1 MGKYADIKDRI
12 KQLRLSNNLS
22 QEDVA
27 KKLGVSKSAVSQW
40 ERGVKQPKNEMRQAL
55 CDLFNVNLDYLN
67 GDWNKISRLLTDDEV
82 IMIDD
87 YRKLNESKQLPSNI
101 ITPGAIP
108 IPILGEICAGD
119 GIYGE
124 ENFQGM
130 FFIDKSVTADYCLI
144 VHGDSMIDAG
154 IYDGDIAFLLKD
166 FELIDGEIYAVVF
179 GAEDSAS
186 LKKLY
191 RDGKTVILQPCND
204 SYKPIVVD
212 YTDLYVVGLLVGV
225 YHRMK

>member
-1 MGKYADIKDRI
+1 MATFGARLKELRRNAGLTQKEFAQKISTKKD
-12 KQLRLSNNLS
+12 K
-22 QEDVA
+22 VTA
-27 KKLGVSKSAVSQW
+27 SAVGMW
-40 ERGVKQPKNEMRQAL
+40 EQGRRFPDINTFEIIA
-55 CDLFNVNLDYLN
+55 DFFNVDMDYLK
-67 GDWNKISRLLTDDEV
+67 GKSDFTTR
-82 IMIDD
+82 MINP
-87 YRKLNESKQLPSNI
+87 KELPPNI
-101 ITPGAIP
+101 LTPGAIP

-154 IYDGDIAFLLKD
+154 VYDGDIAFLQKD